1 MSMWL
6 EDNGYVN
13 ASKLWRKYSDEETK
27 QWDFDIDNEEVA
39 FNNGTIYNKET
50 EEWEFG
56 YEGDGVYN
64 DTDRKLAELLTNQ
77 LEKWNSLLKTGE

>member
-1 MSMWL
+1 MTRQYHFVIMF
-6 EDNGYVN
+6 
-13 ASKLWRKYSDEETK
+13 DEETK

-50 EEWEFG
+50 QEWEFG

-64 DTDRKLAELLTNQ
+64 DTDRKLAELLTTQ

>member
-1 MSMWL
+1 MRISADKDTKL
-6 EDNGYVN
+6 
-13 ASKLWRKYSDEETK
+13 SKETK

-56 YEGDGVYN
+56 YEGDGKFVGME
-64 DTDRKLAELLTNQ
+64 DKLATQ
-77 LEKWNSLLKTGE
+77 LSQQLNRWNLLLKTGE

>member
-1 MSMWL
+1 MTRQYHFVIMF
-6 EDNGYVN
+6 
-13 ASKLWRKYSDEETK
+13 DEETK

-39 FNNGTIYNKET
+39 FNNGTIYNIET
-50 EEWEFG
+50 GEWEFG

-64 DTDRKLAELLTNQ
+64 DTDRKLAELLTTQ

>member
-1 MSMWL
+1 MTRQYHFMIMF
-6 EDNGYVN
+6 
-13 ASKLWRKYSDEETK
+13 DEETK

-56 YEGDGVYN
+56 YEGDGKFVGIE
-64 DTDRKLAELLTNQ
+64 DKLATQ
-77 LEKWNSLLKTGE
+77 LSQQLDKWNLLLKTGE